1 MIERLIAA
9 YARVVLAYPGV
20 LLALL
25 TVLTGLSVW
34 AASFL
39 TINTNQ
45 LDLISQELQAVKDV
59 KRVVDMVGGAGHLI
73 IGVRGSDEKTIKGV
87 ADDINAMLQADKAH
101 IRHVTYKLDTAFIRE
116 KAPMFAETKDVEEVK
131 RQGMLKIKDAIRRA
145 SPFFVEIKETKP
157 YELTLDPIIE
167 KYKKVGKKS
176 IADDYYISEDKQM
189 VLLVIK
195 PMWDGNELGKTGDL
209 VEDLRKKFAAYTKS
223 NPRGVVLTETYERA
237 PSKDKHQVGFG
248 FTGSYKTSYDDSF
261 EMKASLEPTS
271 VTSFLGVLAVLL
283 AFLGRRFGAVL
294 LMTSGMMAG
303 VALTFG
309 FTYLAVG
316 QLNMITSILGGILM
330 GQGIDFGIH
339 LVYRI
344 RYYLGQGEEW
354 DKAVQLAVQNA
365 GLAAL
370 VSATASAG
378 AFFALLFSEFRGFSQ
393 FGLLAGVGTYLIG
406 TAIFVAVPAVL
417 VLAGRRWPKVPA
429 MICGM
434 QAPDQPRAGTERR
447 IPMPWVLLG
456 LTGGTVV
463 VLSAFAPQVHF
474 EYNSR
479 ALMVEHQPSVRLQ
492 DEVNARFQISADP
505 VAIYTKDLADAK
517 KVHDE
522 LYPLDHKKYSTVDQV
537 LSIYTFVPAADQQA
551 RNAKVL
557 QAWKAELAEID
568 IDSVPP
574 EHQEK
579 YKQLLGYLDTT
590 PYDLAGLPGLYREQF
605 THLPSTKVENH
616 GWLTFVYPVVD
627 LWDGK
632 QMLKFAEEIEEIHT
646 KDGSTFRAAGL
657 PILFAHLAKIVL
669 FDGKMSMIL
678 TAILLLILLVID
690 FRSLRSALVALLP
703 LVAGMTTML
712 GVMALAGWSMNFMNI
727 VVFPI
732 VFGVGISH
740 GVYLMHRFN
749 EGTSPYEA
757 LRTVGL
763 PVAASTITT
772 LAGWA
777 GLLQAGHQGLKSM
790 GILACVGMTATLL
803 VSFTVMPAILQLF
816 HDKRV
821 KKGAAGEA
829 VAPTPGPVSEEAP

>member
-1 MIERLIAA
+1 MKIIERLIAA
-9 YARVVLAYPGV
+9 YARVVLAYPGA

-25 TVLTGLSVW
+25 TVLTGLSIW

-73 IGVRGSDEKTIKGV
+73 IGVRGSDEATIKAV
-87 ADDINAMLQADKAH
+87 ADDINELLVADKAN
-101 IRHVTYKLDTAFIRE
+101 IRRVAYKLSTEFIRQ
-116 KAPMFAETKDVEEVK
+116 KAPMFAETKDVEEVR
-131 RQGMLKIKDAIRRA
+131 RQGMLKIRDAIRRA

-157 YELTLDPIIE
+157 YEMSVQPIID

-189 VLLVIK
+189 VLLVVK
-195 PMWDGNELGKTGDL
+195 PMWDGNELGKTGEL
-209 VEDLRKKFAAYTKS
+209 VEDMRKKFAAYSANNK
-223 NPRGVVLTETYERA
+223 RGVQLMETYERD
-237 PSKDKHQVGFG
+237 PGTDKTKVGFG
-248 FTGSYKTSYDDSF
+248 FSGSYKTSYDDSF
-261 EMKASLEPTS
+261 EMKESLVPTS
-271 VTSFLGVLAVLL
+271 TISFFGVLAVLL
-283 AFLGRRFGAVL
+283 AFLGRRPGAVL
-294 LMTSGMMAG
+294 LMTGGMMAG

-344 RYYLGQGEEW
+344 RYYLGQGEQW
-354 DKAVQLAVQNA
+354 DRSVQLAVEHA

-378 AFFALLFSEFRGFSQ
+378 SFFALLFSEFRGFSQ

-406 TAIFVAVPAVL
+406 TAIFVAVPAAL
-417 VLAGRRWPKVPA
+417 ILIGRRWPAVPA
-429 MICGM
+429 MICGL
-434 QAPDQPRAGTERR
+434 QAPDKPRAGHERR
-447 IPMPWVLLG
+447 IPWPWMLLAV
-456 LTGGTVV
+456 TGAAVV
-463 VLSAFAPQVHF
+463 VLTWFAPSVHF
-474 EYNSR
+474 EYNTR
-479 ALMVEHQPSVRLQ
+479 ALMVEHQPSVRMQ
-492 DEVNARFQISADP
+492 DEVAARFQISADP
-505 VAIYTKDLADAK
+505 VAIYTKDLVDAK
-517 KVHDE
+517 KVHDT
-522 LYPLDHKKYSTVDQV
+522 LFPLDNKKFSTVDQV
-537 LSIYTFVPAADQQA
+537 LSLYTFVPPADQQA

-557 QAWKAELAEID
+557 QEWKAELAD
-568 IDSVPP
+568 VDMDSVPP
-574 EHQEK
+574 EHQEN
-579 YKQLLGYLDTT
+579 YKKLLDYLDTT
-590 PYDLAGLPGLYREQF
+590 PYKLDGLPGLYREQF
-605 THLPSTKVENH
+605 THLPSTKPENH

-632 QMLKFAEEIEEIHT
+632 QMLKFADEIEEIKT
-646 KDGSTFRAAGL
+646 SDGSTFRAAGL

-678 TAILLLILLVID
+678 TGLLLLILLYFD

-703 LVAGMTTML
+703 LVAGMGTML

-749 EGTSPYEA
+749 EGTSPFEA

-777 GLLQAGHQGLKSM
+777 GLLWAGHKGLQSM
-790 GILACVGMTATLL
+790 GILACVGMTSTLL
-803 VSFTVMPAILQLF
+803 VSFTVMPALLQIL
-816 HDKRV
+816 HDRRNK
-821 KKGAAGEA
+821 ATAGLPSTTEA
-829 VAPTPGPVSEEAP
+829 K

>member
-1 MIERLIAA
+1 MKIIERLIAA
-9 YARVVLAYPGV
+9 YARVVLAYPGA
-20 LLALL
+20 LLLLL

-34 AASFL
+34 AASLL

-45 LDLISQELQAVKDV
+45 LDLISQDLQAVKDV

-73 IGVRGSDEKTIKGV
+73 IGVRGSDEATIKGV
-87 ADDINAMLQADKAH
+87 ADDINDMLVADKAH
-101 IRHVTYKLDTAFIRE
+101 IRHVTYKLSTEFIRQ
-116 KAPMFAETKDVEEVK
+116 KAPMFVDTKDLEEVR

-157 YELTLDPIIE
+157 YEHTLDPIID

-189 VLLVIK
+189 VLLVVK
-195 PMWDGNELGKTGDL
+195 PMWDGNELGKTGEL
-209 VEDLRKKFAAYTKS
+209 VEDLRQKLAAYSK
-223 NPRGVVLTETYERA
+223 NNKRGVQLAEEYDRE
-237 PSKDKHQVGFG
+237 PHKEKSKVGFG

-261 EMKASLEPTS
+261 EMKESLVPTS
-271 VTSFLGVLAVLL
+271 TISFFGVLAVLL
-283 AFLGRRFGAVL
+283 AFLGRRLGAVL
-294 LMTSGMMAG
+294 LMTGGMMAG
-303 VALTFG
+303 LAITFG

-354 DKAVQLAVQNA
+354 DSAVQLAVQNA

-378 AFFALLFSEFRGFSQ
+378 SFFALLFSEFRGFSQ

-417 VLAGRRWPKVPA
+417 VLLGRHWPKVPA
-429 MICGM
+429 MICGL
-434 QAPDQPRAGTERR
+434 QPPDRPRDGHERR
-447 IPMPWVLLG
+447 IPWPRVLLG
-456 LTGGTVV
+456 VTGTAVLVLTW
-463 VLSAFAPQVHF
+463 FAPSVHF
-474 EYNSR
+474 EYNTR
-479 ALMVEHQPSVRLQ
+479 ALMVEQQPSVRLQ
-492 DEVNARFQISADP
+492 DEVAARFQMSADP

-517 KVHDE
+517 KVHAE
-522 LYPLDHKKYSTVDQV
+522 LYPLDRKKYSTVDQV
-537 LSIYTFVPAADQQA
+537 LSIYTFVPPADQQA

-557 QAWKAELAEID
+557 ADWKTDLAD
-568 IDSVPP
+568 IDLESVPP

-579 YKQLLGYLDTT
+579 YKMLLGYLDTK

-605 THLPSTKVENH
+605 THLPTTKAENH

-632 QMLKFAEEIEEIHT
+632 QMLKFADEIEEIHT

-678 TAILLLILLVID
+678 TGLLLLVLLYFD

-703 LVAGMTTML
+703 LVAGMGTML

-749 EGTSPYEA
+749 EGTSPFEA

-777 GLLQAGHQGLKSM
+777 GLLWAGHKGLKSM

-803 VSFTVMPAILQLF
+803 VSFTVMPAMLQIF
-816 HDKRV
+816 HDRRQKA
-821 KKGAAGEA
+821 KAGQPAAVEA
-829 VAPTPGPVSEEAP
+829 K